1 MTGVQTCALP
11 IYKCQ
16 TLENGLTIIGE
27 EIPYLKSI
35 SLGIW
40 VKAGSII
47 ETKENSGVSH
57 FIEHMLFK
65 GTKNRSSKELAREI
79 DNLGGILNAFTSK
92 ECTCFYVK
100 LLDEHID
107 IGIDV
112 LSDMILNSCFDKKD
126 IEKEKSVILEE
137 LKMYEDSPDD
147 LSYDLLLENIYKDH
161 SLGMNIL
168 GDRNTLK
175 NFKREN
181 ILDYYNKYYVPNN
194 SVISICG
201 NFNFEE
207 IVEKI
212 KDKFKTWEAKEASI
226 NTTEPKF
233 NPCIIKK
240 NKDIKQVNLA
250 INLKAIPMINDRE
263 VYALSVVNNV
273 FGGSISS
280 RLFQKIRE
288 EKGLVYSI
296 YSSQTLYQECG
307 ELGIFAS
314 TSNENVEEVYKL
326 ILDEIDL
333 IRNEYIS
340 LQEIHESKEQLKG
353 SYMLDRESTS
363 SRMMSNGKNLLMR
376 NKVDDEQDIIDYIN
390 NVEYQDVVEIIE
402 KVFNKENI
410 GVCIVGKD
418 VENISL

>member
-1 MTGVQTCALP
+1 M
-11 IYKCQ
+11 YKCQ
-16 TLENGLTIIGE
+16 TLKNGLTIIGE

-35 SLGIW
+35 SLGVW
-40 VKAGSII
+40 VKAGSIM

-65 GTKNRSSKELAREI
+65 GTTNRTSKELAREI
-79 DNLGGILNAFTSK
+79 DNLGGVINAFTSK

-100 LLDEHID
+100 LLDEHIN

-112 LSDMILNSCFDKKD
+112 LSDMILNSRFDERD
-126 IEKEKSVILEE
+126 IKKEKSVILEE

-147 LSYDLLLENIYKDH
+147 LVYDLLLENIYKDH

-168 GDRNTLK
+168 GDRQSLK
-175 NFKREN
+175 NLKRES
-181 ILDYYNKYYVPNN
+181 ILDYYNEYYVPNN
-194 SVISICG
+194 SIISICG
-201 NFNFEE
+201 NFKFEE
-207 IVEKI
+207 IVKQIEE
-212 KDKFKTWEAKEASI
+212 KFKTWQPKSVD
-226 NTTEPKF
+226 TTTTKPNF
-233 NPCIIKK
+233 NPCIVKK
-240 NKDIKQVNLA
+240 NKDIEQVNLA
-250 INLKAIPMINDRE
+250 INLDAIPMTNNRE

-288 EKGLVYSI
+288 EKGLAYSI
-296 YSSQTLYQECG
+296 YSSQTLYEDCG

-314 TSNENVEEVYKL
+314 TSTENIQEVYKS
-326 ILDEIDL
+326 ILEEIEL

-340 LQEIHESKEQLKG
+340 PQEIHESKEQLKG
-353 SYMLDRESTS
+353 SYMLDLESTS
-363 SRMMSNGKNLLMR
+363 SRMMSNGKNMLMR

-390 NVEYQDVVEIIE
+390 AVEYDDVVKIIK
-402 KVFNKENI
+402 KVFNTENM

-418 VENISL
+418 VENINL

>member
-1 MTGVQTCALP
+1 M
-11 IYKCQ
+11 
-16 TLENGLTIIGE
+16 
-27 EIPYLKSI
+27 
-35 SLGIW
+35 
-40 VKAGSII
+40 
-47 ETKENSGVSH
+47 
-57 FIEHMLFK
+57 
-65 GTKNRSSKELAREI
+65 
-79 DNLGGILNAFTSK
+79 
-92 ECTCFYVK
+92 
-100 LLDEHID
+100 
-107 IGIDV
+107 
-112 LSDMILNSCFDKKD
+112 
-126 IEKEKSVILEE
+126 
-137 LKMYEDSPDD
+137 
-147 LSYDLLLENIYKDH
+147 
-161 SLGMNIL
+161 
-168 GDRNTLK
+168 
-175 NFKREN
+175 
-181 ILDYYNKYYVPNN
+181 
-194 SVISICG
+194 
-201 NFNFEE
+201 
-207 IVEKI
+207 
-212 KDKFKTWEAKEASI
+212 
-226 NTTEPKF
+226 
-233 NPCIIKK
+233 
-240 NKDIKQVNLA
+240 
-250 INLKAIPMINDRE
+250 KAIPMINDRE